1 MDDSIY
7 SDKQKKDTEKARN
20 VVWFFLMH
28 AAVAIH
34 RGNCFRAGG
43 EIMPC
48 YTDIMIRNIF

>member
-43 EIMPC
+43 EMMPC